1 MLKQLLESRSTELS
15 SNGAASEFV
24 VQAPWQLA
32 REAKTKKF
40 VDTKASKGRKLRYTV
55 HEKLQNF
62 MPPEDRGVWEE
73 RQRDELF
80 GGLFG
85 RRVGLGE
92 DDEDVRS
99 EDEGVDAEEEG
110 LMLFRN

>member
-1 MLKQLLESRSTELS
+1 MD
-15 SNGAASEFV
+15 
-24 VQAPWQLA
+24 QLA
-32 REAKTKKF
+32 NSLSKLRGKLQEMQRHGKM
-40 VDTKASKGRKLRYTV
+40 VDTKASKGRKMRYTV

-62 MPPEDRGVWEE
+62 MAPEDRGTWGE

-92 DDEDVRS
+92 DEDVQSDED
-99 EDEGVDAEEEG
+99 DAGIEGGGLDA
-110 LMLFRN
+110 L